1 MPSSNV
7 YAARVGGK
15 EIEYGSKERN
25 NNKWSAA

>member
-15 EIEYGSKERN
+15 EINYGHKERN
-25 NNKWSAA
+25 NNRRSVA